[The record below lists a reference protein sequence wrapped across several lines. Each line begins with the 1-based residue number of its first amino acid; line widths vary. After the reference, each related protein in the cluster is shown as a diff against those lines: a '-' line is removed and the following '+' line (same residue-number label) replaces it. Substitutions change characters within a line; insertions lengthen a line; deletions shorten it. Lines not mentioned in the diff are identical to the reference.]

1 MIPGIAEPEPT
12 VTFDAD
18 VLGRNRGGEETMVRG
33 LLDGLATLDLPFRV
47 LAYLRDPSAFEA
59 RGRVQPVALPVGS
72 NYARV
77 AVALPRQLWRD
88 RPALHHGNYVLP
100 PGLPCPAVLTISD
113 CSWARLGE
121 SMPVADRLAFR
132 RFVPWSARRAA
143 RITTISQHARND
155 LLDLFDWLD
164 PARVTVLPLAVA
176 ARFAPVPPDPG
187 RFGLV
192 APYAVCLG
200 AVQPRKNL
208 ARLLEAWATVQ
219 ARGDRG
225 DAVLAIAGRPKQEG
239 GAYATLTD
247 QLGIAD
253 SVRWLGY
260 VADDDL
266 PVLLAGARCLVFPSL
281 YEGFGLPV
289 VEAMATGCPVIT
301 SDSTSLPE
309 TAAGAALLVDPLAPT
324 AIADAIARLLSD
336 DAERARLRELGLAR
350 VAQLSWT
357 RSAEVLAGVYSDV
370 IAATATRGR
379 AARPSAP
386 TCTAPPASAPGRA
399 ARPPG
404 PAPRAGRPRW
414 RRCRADR

>member
-1 MIPGIAEPEPT
+1 MIPGMAEPEPT

-47 LAYLRDPSAFEA
+47 LAYMRDPSAFEA

-77 AVALPRQLWRD
+77 AIALPRQLRRD
-88 RPALHHGNYVLP
+88 RPSLHHGNYVLP
-100 PGLPCPAVLTISD
+100 PALPCPAVLTVSD

-143 RITTISQHARND
+143 HITTISEHARGD

-164 PARVTVLPLAVA
+164 PARITVLPLAVD
-176 ARFAPVPPDPG
+176 ARFRPVPPDPA
-187 RFGLV
+187 RFGLPEAYV
-192 APYAVCLG
+192 VCLG

-219 ARGDRG
+219 ARGAAG
-225 DAVLAIAGRPKQEG
+225 DAVLAIAGRPKQEA
-239 GAYATLTD
+239 GAYAALAE

-253 SVRWLGY
+253 RVRWLGY
-260 VADDDL
+260 VANADL
-266 PVLLAGARCLVFPSL
+266 PVLLTGARCLVFPSL

-289 VEAMATGCPVIT
+289 VEAMAAGCPVIC
-301 SDSTSLPE
+301 SDTTSLPE

-324 AIADAIARLLSD
+324 AIADAITRLLTD
-336 DAERARLRELGLAR
+336 ETERARLRELGLAR
-350 VAQLSWT
+350 AAKLSWT
-357 RSAEVLAGVYSDV
+357 RSAEVLAGVYTDV
-370 IAATATRGR
+370 MSATA
-379 AARPSAP
+379 
-386 TCTAPPASAPGRA
+386 
-399 ARPPG
+399 
-404 PAPRAGRPRW
+404 
-414 RRCRADR
+414 RR